1 MVLTYEFA
9 HGLSKSILKT
19 TWTL

>member
-9 HGLSKSILKT
+9 HGLSQS
-19 TWTL
+19 

>member
-19 TWTL
+19 TWT